1 MTKVIKR
8 LNIVKSSKVDIN
20 KQEIDFD
27 FLSGGIKI
35 NQRSFE
41 TKTEDAIKLS
51 CYSSLDSYEFFKPIN
66 HDKNIVDNFGKNS
79 PEYKEALIERKKYL
93 TDEKIKVLKEISIAV
108 DKFEKDIQDR
118 MKKLGYK
125 LDKESFGI

>member
-1 MTKVIKR
+1 MTKVLKR
-8 LNIVKSSKVDIN
+8 LNVVKAAKMDSN
-20 KQEIDFD
+20 RAEIDFD

-35 NQRSFE
+35 NQRIFE

-51 CYSSLDSYEFFKPIN
+51 CYSSLDRYEFFKPIN
-66 HDKNIVDNFGKNS
+66 HDKNIVDNFGKDS

-93 TDEKIKVLKEISIAV
+93 AAERSKVLNEVADAV
-108 DKFEKDIQDR
+108 NKFEKDIVAR